1 MILHRLR
8 LKNFRGIADRE
19 INFPDRGV
27 VVVCGPNEIGK
38 SSMLEALGLLLEQ
51 KDSSAKQTVVA
62 VKPVHGDV
70 GTEVSADISTG
81 PYRFVYRKRFHKK
94 RLTELSITAPSHE
107 QLTGDEA
114 HNRVRAIIDETVD
127 TALWDAQRVLQS
139 DSTNAVDLSGC
150 TALTNA
156 LDAAAGEAT
165 TASGAETLLI
175 DRIDAEFAR
184 YFTAATA
191 KPTKEYKDAI
201 ARLKAAAET
210 AKSCRDAIA
219 DIEERVNRQERLCA
233 TRAEL
238 ADALAPAAA
247 RRATAE
253 QAQVALGV
261 LAEKLEK
268 ARPIAAAAIATATA
282 SAAAQQ
288 QRLMQIAD
296 VATRTA
302 ALSDAHEKLT
312 AAEKEEAA
320 AREHVGTVAA
330 QSASVTAARQA
341 AQLRVDA
348 AMAAQ
353 KSCAARLEGR
363 RFTDQLAQIERIHAE
378 RAQVTEQ
385 LAAISLTAELFGEI
399 DDSADLVEL
408 LEAQLRAD
416 AGAVEFTAP
425 TDLAVVAGGEPVTLA
440 AGRPW
445 TPTPSAPLTVEV
457 PGVITVRID
466 PGAGVADMRT
476 RLDVA
481 QRRLADALS
490 LGEVSDVASARALD
504 SRRRELTATGNT
516 LTATRDALCVGV
528 DIDALRVRV
537 AEFRAG
543 DPEPETD
550 PTAAAA
556 QAEAELRVAGAA
568 LEAAVTAAEAQA
580 AAADAAAE
588 VLKSKADAANI
599 LRERAK
605 AAESELADARGRLAQ
620 SQAVGSDEQVASV
633 AAADAAAR
641 DTAGE
646 QLAALTAEYQAG
658 NPDDVAAEL
667 AAAIRAERD
676 IAGELAAADKEIDAL
691 TAQWEIIGA
700 EGRQGQLDDAEAALR
715 RIGAE
720 HDAVRDRAEAA
731 KFLRTTMIK
740 HRENIQ
746 QRYVEPFR
754 TELERLGRIVF
765 QNESVKLDINPD
777 LSIESRT
784 LDGRTVPYGSLST
797 GTREQLAIMVR
808 LTGAAMVADADTV
821 PVVIDDALGFADPER
836 LISMGEV
843 FNSVGERGQVIL
855 LTCQPDRYSGV
866 RNATVIELLA

>member
-1 MILHRLR
+1 
-8 LKNFRGIADRE
+8 
-19 INFPDRGV
+19 
-27 VVVCGPNEIGK
+27 
-38 SSMLEALGLLLEQ
+38 
-51 KDSSAKQTVVA
+51 
-62 VKPVHGDV
+62 
-70 GTEVSADISTG
+70 
-81 PYRFVYRKRFHKK
+81 
-94 RLTELSITAPSHE
+94 
-107 QLTGDEA
+107 
-114 HNRVRAIIDETVD
+114 
-127 TALWDAQRVLQS
+127 
-139 DSTNAVDLSGC
+139 
-150 TALTNA
+150 
-156 LDAAAGEAT
+156 
-165 TASGAETLLI
+165 
-175 DRIDAEFAR
+175 
-184 YFTAATA
+184 
-191 KPTKEYKDAI
+191 
-201 ARLKAAAET
+201 
-210 AKSCRDAIA
+210 
-219 DIEERVNRQERLCA
+219 
-233 TRAEL
+233 
-238 ADALAPAAA
+238 
-247 RRATAE
+247 
-253 QAQVALGV
+253 
-261 LAEKLEK
+261 
-268 ARPIAAAAIATATA
+268 
-282 SAAAQQ
+282 
-288 QRLMQIAD
+288 MQIAD
-296 VATRTA
+296 VATRTT

-348 AMAAQ
+348 AVAAQ

-543 DPEPETD
+543 DPESETD

-641 DTAGE
+641 DTADE

>member
-1 MILHRLR
+1 
-8 LKNFRGIADRE
+8 
-19 INFPDRGV
+19 
-27 VVVCGPNEIGK
+27 
-38 SSMLEALGLLLEQ
+38 
-51 KDSSAKQTVVA
+51 
-62 VKPVHGDV
+62 
-70 GTEVSADISTG
+70 
-81 PYRFVYRKRFHKK
+81 
-94 RLTELSITAPSHE
+94 
-107 QLTGDEA
+107 
-114 HNRVRAIIDETVD
+114 
-127 TALWDAQRVLQS
+127 
-139 DSTNAVDLSGC
+139 
-150 TALTNA
+150 
-156 LDAAAGEAT
+156 
-165 TASGAETLLI
+165 
-175 DRIDAEFAR
+175 
-184 YFTAATA
+184 
-191 KPTKEYKDAI
+191 
-201 ARLKAAAET
+201 
-210 AKSCRDAIA
+210 
-219 DIEERVNRQERLCA
+219 
-233 TRAEL
+233 
-238 ADALAPAAA
+238 
-247 RRATAE
+247 
-253 QAQVALGV
+253 
-261 LAEKLEK
+261 
-268 ARPIAAAAIATATA
+268 
-282 SAAAQQ
+282 
-288 QRLMQIAD
+288 MQIAD
-296 VATRTA
+296 VATRTT

-348 AMAAQ
+348 AVAAQ

-641 DTAGE
+641 DTADE